1 VNLPVNIPENK
12 SPPRTLLRTLL
23 QTKRLGVEIG
33 GKTVCRELDV
43 GITAG
48 QCWGLLGIN
57 GVGKTTLLHTLAG
70 LRAPAQGEVLLG
82 EKPLADLPRRAI
94 AQQIGVLLQDDD
106 DAFPGTV
113 METVLTGRHPW
124 LGQWQW
130 EGEDDRA
137 LALAALEDMG
147 LDGLEQRQVNTLSG
161 GERRRL
167 ALATLFT
174 QNPQLFLLDEP
185 TNHLD
190 PHHQIELLSL
200 LGQRVTNSERAS
212 LMILHDIN
220 LATRFCDHLMLL
232 FGDGEKKGE
241 VLSGPAVEVLN
252 TETLSRLY
260 GHPVIS
266 VEGPNGPI
274 FLPG

>member
-1 VNLPVNIPENK
+1 MSE
-12 SPPRTLLRTLL
+12 SLLQALL
-23 QTKRLGVEIG
+23 QTKALTVEIG
-33 GKTVCRELDV
+33 GKTVCQDLDV
-43 GITAG
+43 NISAG
-48 QCWGLLGIN
+48 QHWGLLGIN

-70 LRAPAQGEVLLG
+70 LRAPAQGEVRMGKELLS
-82 EKPLADLPRRAI
+82 ELPRRTI
-94 AQQIGVLLQDDD
+94 AQKIGVLFQADD

-130 EGEDDRA
+130 EDEDDRA
-137 LALAALEDMG
+137 LARTALKNVELEG
-147 LDGLEQRQVNTLSG
+147 FEQRQVNTLSG

-174 QNPQLFLLDEP
+174 QNPRLFLLDEP

-200 LGQRVTNSERAS
+200 LSQQVTNSDGAS

-232 FGDGEKKGE
+232 FGEGET
-241 VLSGPAVEVLN
+241 LCGPSNEVLN
-252 TETLSRLY
+252 TDILSRLY

-266 VEGPNGPI
+266 VEGPNGPV